1 MSTTFDGFPLAP
13 RRGSELLVLIIARI
27 STVHQNLRSL
37 GDQIALCEKYV
48 RDRYPG
54 PVRFVHIQ
62 GQGSGELLD
71 RQDLA
76 DAEAAVESR
85 LYDLVVVED
94 LGRVCRRNRA
104 IDFCEQCEDV
114 GTRLIAINDSI
125 DTARDDWRLSAFF
138 ASFKHESGNK
148 DTSNRIRRSLKH
160 RFGKGEVVQTFQY
173 GYVKAPGAKS
183 DADVTKDPAAVPVY
197 ETVFGMLEGG
207 ASYAEVA
214 DWLDEN
220 DTPMGK
226 WTRSKR
232 WSGRMLACVVKN
244 PILKGYR
251 QRNVRTS
258 ERENKTGRRRS
269 VKALPSELLSRHVP
283 HLQFIEPAR
292 YDRLIAALAARHA
305 NCVRGGKARAAD
317 THAGVPKKRTAWPGQ
332 HVLCGVCGRPFYW
345 GATARRTT

>member
-1 MSTTFDGFPLAP
+1 MSSTFDGFPLAP
-13 RRGSELLVLIIARI
+13 RRGLELLVLIIARI
-27 STVHQNLRSL
+27 STVHQDLRSL
-37 GDQIALCEKYV
+37 ADQIALCEKYV

-62 GQGSGELLD
+62 GRGSGELLD
-71 RQDLA
+71 RKDLA
-76 DAEAAVESR
+76 DAEAAVESG

-104 IDFCEQCEDV
+104 IDFCEQCEDA
-114 GTRLIAINDSI
+114 GTRLVAINDSI

-148 DTSNRIRRSLKH
+148 DTSNRIRRSQKH
-160 RFGKGEVVQTFQY
+160 RFGKGEVVQTFPY

-183 DADVTKDPAAVPVY
+183 DADVAKDPAAVPVY

-214 DWLDEN
+214 DWLDDK

-232 WSGRMLACVVKN
+232 WSGRMLARVVKN

-251 QRNVRTS
+251 QRNARKS
-258 ERENKTGRRRS
+258 ERVNKTGRRHS
-269 VKALPSELLSRHVP
+269 VKAPPSELLSRHAP
-283 HLQFIEPAR
+283 HLAFIER
-292 YDRLIAALAARHA
+292 
-305 NCVRGGKARAAD
+305 
-317 THAGVPKKRTAWPGQ
+317 PG
-332 HVLCGVCGRPFYW
+332 
-345 GATARRTT
+345 TTG